1 MARKSEPMTADEFRA
16 AARHAGIDLPDD
28 ELDEL
33 RYGYDHLLKWINALR
48 GGWAFADES
57 AHRFVPPEDA
67 P

>member
-1 MARKSEPMTADEFRA
+1 MTRKSEPMTVDEFRA
-16 AARHAGIDLPDD
+16 AARHAGIDLPDS

-48 GGWAFADES
+48 GGWSFADES